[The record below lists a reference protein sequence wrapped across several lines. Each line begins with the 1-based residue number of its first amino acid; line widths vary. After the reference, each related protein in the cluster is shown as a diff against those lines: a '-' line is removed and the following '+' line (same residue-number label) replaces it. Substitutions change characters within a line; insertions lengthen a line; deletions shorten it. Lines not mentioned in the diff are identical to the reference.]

1 VPDRSKVNRR
11 PIGLIYM
18 YLVKHLQIK
27 KGLTPWIGGFL
38 AASLLVGG
46 GYTAYSQLT
55 VKSRRESRRKEKT
68 VVVERVNLPI
78 SISANGTIAP
88 ERSVNV
94 SPKTSGVLKSLLVK
108 EGDSV
113 KQGQI
118 LAYMDDSNL
127 QGQLTQNRGQLAS
140 AEANLQKLLNGNRVE
155 DIAAAKAQLAE
166 QQASLEK
173 LLNGN
178 RSQDIAVA
186 EAQLA
191 EQQANLQK
199 LLNGNRSQDIAV
211 AEAQLAEQQA
221 SLQKLLKGNRP
232 EDIAQAQAKLRD
244 AEYAKNQASEDF
256 QRNQELYNAGAIAL
270 QILNNSRTARDRT
283 QTQVRQ
289 AEQALTLLR
298 NGSRSED
305 IAAARAAVAQK
316 QQALALLRSG
326 ARSEDIAA
334 ARAAVEQKRQAL
346 ALVRSG
352 ARSEDI
358 AQAEAAVEQKQ
369 QALAL
374 IQAGARSEEIAQ
386 ARAQVLSAKG
396 SLQTVQALIN
406 DTKIRAPFSGTVT
419 RKYADPGAFVTPTT
433 AGSSVSSATSSSILS
448 LASKNQVVANVAES
462 NIAQIR
468 LGQNASIQAD
478 AYTGKTFTGKVTQ
491 ISPQSI
497 VQQNVTSF
505 EVKTSIIDDAKKM
518 LRSGM
523 NVNVEF
529 KAGELKDVLVVPTAA
544 IVRQEKETGVFVAG
558 GEGGKPAFVPIKT
571 GMTVDDKTEVRSGL
585 QGNEKVFISFPPG
598 LRPKSQ
604 NPAGGIPGLQPGGG
618 SRLR

>member
-1 VPDRSKVNRR
+1 
-11 PIGLIYM
+11 M
-18 YLVKHLQIK
+18 YFLKQFQIK
-27 KGLTPWIGGFL
+27 KGLTPWVSGFL
-38 AASLLVGG
+38 AVGLLAGV

-55 VKSRRESRRKEKT
+55 AQSKRETRRKEKT
-68 VVVERVNLPI
+68 VAVERVNLPI
-78 SISANGTIAP
+78 AISANGTIAP

-94 SPKTSGVLKSLLVK
+94 SPKTSGVLKSLFVK
-108 EGDSV
+108 EGDTV
-113 KQGQI
+113 QTGQI
-118 LAYMDDSNL
+118 LAQMDDSNL

-155 DIAAAKAQLAE
+155 DIAAAKAQVAE

-178 RSQDIAVA
+178 RTQDIAVA
-186 EAQLA
+186 QAQVT
-191 EQQANLQK
+191 EQQATLQK
-199 LLNGNRSQDIAV
+199 LLNGNRSQDIA
-211 AEAQLAEQQA
+211 AAKAQLAEQQA
-221 SLQKLLKGNRP
+221 TLEKLLKGNRP

-244 AEYAKNQASEDF
+244 AEYAKNQAEEDF
-256 QRNQELYNAGAIAL
+256 QRNQELYTTGAISL
-270 QILNNSRTARDRT
+270 QIVNTSRTARDRA

-289 AEQALTLLR
+289 A
-298 NGSRSED
+298 
-305 IAAARAAVAQK
+305 
-316 QQALALLRSG
+316 QQAVALLRSG

-334 ARAAVEQKRQAL
+334 GRAAVEQKQQALALIQAGARPEDIAAGRAAVEQKRQTL
-346 ALVRSG
+346 AGVRSG

-358 AQAEAAVEQKQ
+358 AASEAAVEQKQ

-374 IQAGARSEEIAQ
+374 IQAGARPEEIAI

-406 DTKIRAPFSGTVT
+406 DTKIRAPFSGIVT

-433 AGSSVSSATSSSILS
+433 AGSAVSSATSSSILS

-468 LGQNASIQAD
+468 LGINASIQAD
-478 AYTGKTFTGKVTQ
+478 AFAGKTFTGKVTQ

-505 EVKTSIIDDAKKM
+505 EVKASIVDDNKKI

-544 IVRQEKETGVFVAG
+544 IVRQRKETGVFVPG
-558 GEGGKPAFVPIKT
+558 GEDGKPVFIPIKT

-585 QGNEKVFISFPPG
+585 KGNEKVLISLPPG

-604 NPAGGIPGLQPGGG
+604 NPSSGGIPGLQPGGG

>member
-1 VPDRSKVNRR
+1 
-11 PIGLIYM
+11 M

-27 KGLTPWIGGFL
+27 KGLTPWLSGLL
-38 AASLLVGG
+38 AVGLLAGV
-46 GYTAYSQLT
+46 GYTAYSQLA
-55 VKSRRESRRKEKT
+55 VKSKRESRRKEKT
-68 VVVERVNLPI
+68 VAVERVNLPI
-78 SISANGTIAP
+78 AISANGTIVP

-94 SPKTSGVLKSLLVK
+94 SPKTSGVLKTLLVK
-108 EGDSV
+108 EGDTV
-113 KQGQI
+113 KTGQI
-118 LAYMDDSNL
+118 LAQMDDSNL

-178 RSQDIAVA
+178 RTQDIAVA
-186 EAQLA
+186 QAQVT
-191 EQQANLQK
+191 EQQATLQK

-211 AEAQLAEQQA
+211 AQAQVTEQQA
-221 SLQKLLKGNRP
+221 TLQKLLKGNRP

-244 AEYAKNQASEDF
+244 AEYAKNQAAEDF
-256 QRNQELYNAGAIAL
+256 QRNQELYTAGAIGL
-270 QILNNSRTARDRT
+270 QIVNTSRTARDRA

-289 AEQALTLLR
+289 T
-298 NGSRSED
+298 
-305 IAAARAAVAQK
+305 
-316 QQALALLRSG
+316 QQALALLQAGSRP
-326 ARSEDIAA
+326 EDIAS
-334 ARAAVEQKRQAL
+334 ARAAL
-346 ALVRSG
+346 
-352 ARSEDI
+352 
-358 AQAEAAVEQKQ
+358 EQKQ

-374 IQAGARSEEIAQ
+374 IQAGARPEDIAAGRAAVEQKRQALAVVRSGARSEDIAASQAAVEQKQQALALIEAGARPEEIAI

-406 DTKIRAPFSGTVT
+406 DTRIRAPFNGTVT

-433 AGSSVSSATSSSILS
+433 AGSAVSSATSSSILS

-468 LGQNASIQAD
+468 LGQGASIQAD
-478 AYTGKTFTGKVTQ
+478 AYTGKTFTGKVNQ

-505 EVKTSIIDDAKKM
+505 EVKTSIVDDNKKL

-544 IVRQEKETGVFVAG
+544 IVRQRKETGVYVTG
-558 GEGGKPAFVPIKT
+558 GEDGKPLFMPIKT
-571 GMTVDDKTEVRSGL
+571 GMTVDDQTEVRSGL
-585 QGNEKVFISFPPG
+585 KGNEQVFISFPPG

-604 NPAGGIPGLQPGGG
+604 NPSPGGIPGLQPGGG

>member
-1 VPDRSKVNRR
+1 
-11 PIGLIYM
+11 M
-18 YLVKHLQIK
+18 YFLKHFQIK
-27 KGLTPWIGGFL
+27 KGLTPWLSGLL
-38 AASLLVGG
+38 AVGLLAGV
-46 GYTAYSQLT
+46 GYTAYSQLA
-55 VKSRRESRRKEKT
+55 VKSKRESRRKEKT
-68 VVVERVNLPI
+68 VAVERVNLPI
-78 SISANGTIAP
+78 AISANGTIVP

-94 SPKTSGVLKSLLVK
+94 SPKTSGVLKTLLVK
-108 EGDSV
+108 EGDTV
-113 KQGQI
+113 KTGQI
-118 LAYMDDSNL
+118 LAQMDDSNL

-155 DIAAAKAQLAE
+155 DIAVAKAQVAE
-166 QQASLEK
+166 QKASLEK

-178 RSQDIAVA
+178 RTQDIAA
-186 EAQLA
+186 AQA
-191 EQQANLQK
+191 QVTEQQATLQK
-199 LLNGNRSQDIAV
+199 LLNGNRSQDIA
-211 AEAQLAEQQA
+211 AAKAQLVEQQA
-221 SLQKLLKGNRP
+221 TLQKLLKGNRP
-232 EDIAQAQAKLRD
+232 EDIAQAQAKLKD
-244 AEYAKNQASEDF
+244 AEYAKNQAEEDF
-256 QRNQELYNAGAIAL
+256 QRNQELYTAGAIGL
-270 QILNNSRTARDRT
+270 QIVNTSRTARDRA

-289 AEQALTLLR
+289 T
-298 NGSRSED
+298 
-305 IAAARAAVAQK
+305 

-326 ARSEDIAA
+326 ARPEDIAQ
-334 ARAAVEQKRQAL
+334 ARAAVEQKQQALALSQAGARPEDIAAGRAAVDQKRQAL
-346 ALVRSG
+346 AVVRSG

-358 AQAEAAVEQKQ
+358 AASEAAVEQKQ

-374 IQAGARSEEIAQ
+374 IEAGARPEEIAI

-406 DTKIRAPFSGTVT
+406 DTRIRAPFNGTVT

-433 AGSSVSSATSSSILS
+433 AGSAVSSATSSSILS

-468 LGQNASIQAD
+468 LDQNASIQAD
-478 AYTGKTFTGKVTQ
+478 AFAGKTFTGKVSQ

-505 EVKTSIIDDAKKM
+505 EVKTSIVDDDKKL

-544 IVRQEKETGVFVAG
+544 IVRQRKETGVFVT
-558 GEGGKPAFVPIKT
+558 GEDGKPLFMPIKT

-585 QGNEKVFISFPPG
+585 KGNEQVFISFPPG

-604 NPAGGIPGLQPGGG
+604 NPSPGGIPGLQPGGG

>member
-1 VPDRSKVNRR
+1 
-11 PIGLIYM
+11 M

-27 KGLTPWIGGFL
+27 KGLTLWIGGLF
-38 AASLLVGG
+38 AASVLAGG
-46 GYTAYSQLT
+46 GYIAYSRLT
-55 VKSRRESRRKEKT
+55 VKSPPESRRKEKT
-68 VVVERVNLPI
+68 IAVERVNLPI
-78 SISANGTIAP
+78 VISANGTIAP

-108 EGDSV
+108 EGDTV
-113 KQGQI
+113 KTGQI
-118 LAYMDDSNL
+118 LAQMDDSNL

-140 AEANLQKLLNGNRVE
+140 AEANLQKLLNGNRAE

-178 RSQDIAVA
+178 RTEDIAA
-186 EAQLA
+186 AQA
-191 EQQANLQK
+191 QVTEQQANLQK

-211 AEAQLAEQQA
+211 AKAQLTEQQA
-221 SLQKLLKGNRP
+221 TLQKLIKGNRP

-244 AEYAKNQASEDF
+244 AEYAKNQAEEDF
-256 QRNQELYNAGAIAL
+256 QRNQELYTDGAIAL
-270 QILNNSRTARDRT
+270 QILNNSRTARDRA

-289 AEQALTLLR
+289 AEQAVALLQA
-298 NGSRSED
+298 GSRPED
-305 IAAARAAVAQK
+305 VAAAAAAVEQK
-316 QQALALLRSG
+316 RQVLAGVRSG

-334 ARAAVEQKRQAL
+334 AR
-346 ALVRSG
+346 
-352 ARSEDI
+352 
-358 AQAEAAVEQKQ
+358 AAVEQKQ

-374 IQAGARSEEIAQ
+374 IQAGARSEDIAQ

-406 DTKIRAPFSGTVT
+406 DTRIRAPFSGIVT

-478 AYTGKTFTGKVTQ
+478 AYAGKTFTGKVTQ

-505 EVKTSIIDDAKKM
+505 EVKASIVDDKKKM

-544 IVRQEKETGVFVAG
+544 IVRQQKETGVFVAG
-558 GEGGKPAFVPIKT
+558 GEDGKPAFIPIKT

>member
-1 VPDRSKVNRR
+1 
-11 PIGLIYM
+11 M
-18 YLVKHLQIK
+18 YFLKQFQIK
-27 KGLTPWIGGFL
+27 KGLTPWLIGFL
-38 AASLLVGG
+38 TAGLLAGV

-55 VKSRRESRRKEKT
+55 AKSSRETRRKEKT
-68 VVVERVNLPI
+68 VAVERVNLPI
-78 SISANGTIAP
+78 AISANGTIAP

-108 EGDSV
+108 EGDTV
-113 KQGQI
+113 QTGQI
-118 LAYMDDSNL
+118 LAQMDDSNL

-155 DIAAAKAQLAE
+155 DIAAAKAQVTE
-166 QQASLEK
+166 QQATLQK
-173 LLNGN
+173 LLNGS
-178 RSQDIAVA
+178 RSQDIAA
-186 EAQLA
+186 AKAQLA
-191 EQQANLQK
+191 EQQATL
-199 LLNGNRSQDIAV
+199 
-211 AEAQLAEQQA
+211 E
-221 SLQKLLKGNRP
+221 KLLKGNRP
-232 EDIAQAQAKLRD
+232 EDIAQASAKLRD
-244 AEYAKNQASEDF
+244 AEYAKNQAEEDF
-256 QRNQELYNAGAIAL
+256 QRNQKLYTDGAIAL
-270 QILNNSRTARDRT
+270 QIVNTSRTARDRA

-289 AEQALTLLR
+289 A
-298 NGSRSED
+298 
-305 IAAARAAVAQK
+305 
-316 QQALALLRSG
+316 QQAVALLRSG

-334 ARAAVEQKRQAL
+334 GRAAVEQKQQALALIQAGARPEDIAAGRAAVEQKRQTL
-346 ALVRSG
+346 AGVRSG

-358 AQAEAAVEQKQ
+358 AASEAAVEQKQ

-374 IQAGARSEEIAQ
+374 IQAGARPEEIAI
-386 ARAQVLSAKG
+386 ARAQVLSAQG

-406 DTKIRAPFSGTVT
+406 DTRIRAPFSGIVT

-433 AGSSVSSATSSSILS
+433 AGSAVSSATSSSILS

-468 LGQNASIQAD
+468 LGQGASIQAD
-478 AYTGKTFTGKVTQ
+478 AYAGKTFTGKVNQ

-505 EVKTSIIDDAKKM
+505 EVKTSIVDDNKKL

-529 KAGELKDVLVVPTAA
+529 KAGELKNVLVVPTAA
-544 IVRQEKETGVFVAG
+544 IVRQRKETGVFVPG
-558 GEGGKPAFVPIKT
+558 GEDGKPQFMPIKT
-571 GMTVDDKTEVRSGL
+571 GMTVDDRTEVRSGL
-585 QGNEKVFISFPPG
+585 KGNEKVFISFPPG

-604 NPAGGIPGLQPGGG
+604 TPSSGGIPGLQPGGG

>member
-1 VPDRSKVNRR
+1 MNRGSIAR
-11 PIGLIYM
+11 IYM

-27 KGLTPWIGGFL
+27 KGLTPWVSGLL
-38 AASLLVGG
+38 AAGLLAAG

-55 VKSRRESRRKEKT
+55 VKSSRETRRKEKT
-68 VVVERVNLPI
+68 VAVERVNLPI
-78 SISANGTIAP
+78 TISANGTVVP

-113 KQGQI
+113 QEGQI

-127 QGQLTQNRGQLAS
+127 QGQLTQNRGNLAA
-140 AEANLQKLLNGNRVE
+140 AEANLQKLLNGNRAE
-155 DIAAAKAQLAE
+155 DIAAAKAQLTQ
-166 QQASLEK
+166 QQANLQK

-178 RSQDIAVA
+178 RTQDIAA
-186 EAQLA
+186 AQAQLTQ
-191 EQQANLQK
+191 QQANLQK
-199 LLNGNRSQDIAV
+199 LLNGNRSQDIA
-211 AEAQLAEQQA
+211 AAQAQLTQQQA
-221 SLQKLLKGNRP
+221 TLQKLLNGNRP

-244 AEYAKNQASEDF
+244 AEYAKNQAEEDF
-256 QRNQELYNAGAIAL
+256 QRNQELYTSGAIAL
-270 QILNNSRTARDRT
+270 QIVNNSRTARDRS
-283 QTQVRQ
+283 QTQVKQ
-289 AEQALTLLR
+289 AEQAVALLQS
-298 NGSRSED
+298 GSRPED
-305 IAAARAAVAQK
+305 IA
-316 QQALALLRSG
+316 QAK
-326 ARSEDIAA
+326 
-334 ARAAVEQKRQAL
+334 AAVEQQQQAL

-352 ARSEDI
+352 ARPEDI
-358 AQAEAAVEQKQ
+358 AAGRAAVEQQ
-369 QALAL
+369 LQALAL
-374 IQAGARSEEIAQ
+374 IEAGARPEDIAI

-396 SLQTVQALIN
+396 SLQTVQEVIN
-406 DTKIRAPFSGTVT
+406 DMKIRAPFSGTVL

-433 AGSSVSSATSSSILS
+433 AGSAESSATSSSILS

-478 AYTGKTFTGKVTQ
+478 AYAGKTFTGKISQ

-497 VQQNVTSF
+497 VLQNVTSF
-505 EVKTSIIDDAKKM
+505 EVKASIINDDQNM

-529 KAGELKDVLVVPTAA
+529 KAGELKNVLVVPTAA
-544 IVRQEKETGVFVAG
+544 IVRQLKETGVFVQAT
-558 GEGGKPAFVPIKT
+558 EDGKPAFMPIKT
-571 GMTVDDKTEVRSGL
+571 GMTVEDKTEVRSGL
-585 QGNEKVFISFPPG
+585 KGNEKVFISFPPG

-618 SRLR
+618 RRLR

>member
-1 VPDRSKVNRR
+1 
-11 PIGLIYM
+11 M

-27 KGLTPWIGGFL
+27 KGLTPWLIGFL
-38 AASLLVGG
+38 AAGLLAGV

-55 VKSRRESRRKEKT
+55 VKSKRESRRKEKT
-68 VVVERVNLPI
+68 VAVERVNLPI
-78 SISANGTIAP
+78 AISANGTIAP

-113 KQGQI
+113 KTGQI
-118 LAYMDDSNL
+118 LAQMDDSNL

-140 AEANLQKLLNGNRVE
+140 AEANLQKLLNGNRAE

-178 RSQDIAVA
+178 RTQDIAVA
-186 EAQLA
+186 QAQLT
-191 EQQANLQK
+191 EQQATLQK
-199 LLNGNRSQDIAV
+199 LLNGNRTQDIAV
-211 AEAQLAEQQA
+211 AQAQVTEQQA
-221 SLQKLLKGNRP
+221 TLEKLLKGNRP

-256 QRNQELYNAGAIAL
+256 QRNQELYTTGAISL
-270 QILNNSRTARDRT
+270 QILNNSRTARDRA

-289 AEQALTLLR
+289 AQQAVALLQA
-298 NGSRSED
+298 GSRP
-305 IAAARAAVAQK
+305 
-316 QQALALLRSG
+316 
-326 ARSEDIAA
+326 
-334 ARAAVEQKRQAL
+334 
-346 ALVRSG
+346 
-352 ARSEDI
+352 EDI
-358 AQAEAAVEQKQ
+358 AQARAAVEQKQ

-374 IQAGARSEEIAQ
+374 IQAGARPEDIAAGRAAVEQKRQALAVVRSGARSEDIAASEAAVEQKQQALALIEAGARPEEIAI

-396 SLQTVQALIN
+396 SLQTVEALIN

-433 AGSSVSSATSSSILS
+433 AGSAVSSATSSSILS

-468 LGQNASIQAD
+468 LGQGASIQAD
-478 AYTGKTFTGKVTQ
+478 AYTGKTFTGKVNQ

-505 EVKTSIIDDAKKM
+505 EVKTSIVDDEKKM

-544 IVRQEKETGVFVAG
+544 IVRQRKETGVYVTG
-558 GEGGKPAFVPIKT
+558 GEDGKPLFVPIKT
-571 GMTVDDKTEVRSGL
+571 GMTVDDKTQVRSGL
-585 QGNEKVFISFPPG
+585 KGNEQVFISFPPG

-604 NPAGGIPGLQPGGG
+604 SPSSGGIPGLQPGGG
-618 SRLR
+618 TRLR

>member
-1 VPDRSKVNRR
+1 
-11 PIGLIYM
+11 M
-18 YLVKHLQIK
+18 YFLKQFQIK
-27 KGLTPWIGGFL
+27 KGLTPWVSGFL
-38 AASLLVGG
+38 AVGLLAGV

-55 VKSRRESRRKEKT
+55 AQSKRETRRKEKT
-68 VVVERVNLPI
+68 VAVERVNLPI
-78 SISANGTIAP
+78 AISANGTIAP

-108 EGDSV
+108 EGDTV
-113 KQGQI
+113 QTGQI
-118 LAYMDDSNL
+118 LAQMDDSNL

-155 DIAAAKAQLAE
+155 DIAAAKAQVAE

-178 RSQDIAVA
+178 RVQDIAVA
-186 EAQLA
+186 QAQVT
-191 EQQANLQK
+191 EQQATLQK
-199 LLNGNRSQDIAV
+199 LLNGNRSQDIA
-211 AEAQLAEQQA
+211 AAKAQLAEQQA
-221 SLQKLLKGNRP
+221 TLEKLLKGNRP
-232 EDIAQAQAKLRD
+232 EDIAQASAKLRD
-244 AEYAKNQASEDF
+244 AEYAKNQAEEDF
-256 QRNQELYNAGAIAL
+256 QRNQELYTNGVIAL
-270 QILNNSRTARDRT
+270 QIVNTSRTARDRA

-289 AEQALTLLR
+289 AQQAVALLR
-298 NGSRSED
+298 SGARPED
-305 IAAARAAVAQK
+305 IAAGRAAVEQK
-316 QQALALLRSG
+316 RQTLAGVRSG

-334 ARAAVEQKRQAL
+334 SEAV
-346 ALVRSG
+346 
-352 ARSEDI
+352 
-358 AQAEAAVEQKQ
+358 VEQKQ

-374 IQAGARSEEIAQ
+374 IQAGARPEEIAI

-406 DTKIRAPFSGTVT
+406 DTKIRAPFSGIVT

-433 AGSSVSSATSSSILS
+433 AGSAVSSATSSSILS

-468 LGQNASIQAD
+468 LGINASIQAD
-478 AYTGKTFTGKVTQ
+478 AFAGKTFTGKVTQ

-505 EVKTSIIDDAKKM
+505 EVKASIVDDNKKI

-544 IVRQEKETGVFVAG
+544 IVRQRKETGVFVPG
-558 GEGGKPAFVPIKT
+558 GEDGKPVFIPIKT

-585 QGNEKVFISFPPG
+585 KGDEKVLISLPPG

-604 NPAGGIPGLQPGGG
+604 NPSSGGIPGLQPGGRT
-618 SRLR
+618 RLR

>member
-1 VPDRSKVNRR
+1 MNRGSIAR
-11 PIGLIYM
+11 IYM

-27 KGLTPWIGGFL
+27 KGLTPWVSGLL
-38 AASLLVGG
+38 AAGLLAAG

-55 VKSRRESRRKEKT
+55 VKSSRETRRKEKT
-68 VVVERVNLPI
+68 VAVERVNLPI
-78 SISANGTIAP
+78 TISANGTVVP

-113 KQGQI
+113 QEGQI

-127 QGQLTQNRGQLAS
+127 QGQLTQNRGNLAA
-140 AEANLQKLLNGNRVE
+140 AEANLQKLLNGNRAE
-155 DIAAAKAQLAE
+155 DIAAAKAQLTQ
-166 QQASLEK
+166 QQANLQK

-178 RSQDIAVA
+178 RTQDIAA
-186 EAQLA
+186 AQAQLTQ
-191 EQQANLQK
+191 QQANLQK
-199 LLNGNRSQDIAV
+199 LLNGNRSQDIA
-211 AEAQLAEQQA
+211 AAQAQLTQQQA
-221 SLQKLLKGNRP
+221 TLQKLLNGNRP

-244 AEYAKNQASEDF
+244 AEYAKNQAEEDF
-256 QRNQELYNAGAIAL
+256 QRNQELYTSGAIAL
-270 QILNNSRTARDRT
+270 QIVNNSRTARDRS
-283 QTQVRQ
+283 QTQVKQ
-289 AEQALTLLR
+289 AEQAVALLQS
-298 NGSRSED
+298 GSRPED
-305 IAAARAAVAQK
+305 IAQAKAAVEQQ
-316 QQALALLRSG
+316 QQALALVRSG
-326 ARSEDIAA
+326 ARPEDIAA
-334 ARAAVEQKRQAL
+334 GRAAVEQQQQAL

-358 AQAEAAVEQKQ
+358 AAGRAAVEQQ
-369 QALAL
+369 LQALAL
-374 IQAGARSEEIAQ
+374 IEAGARPEDIAI

-396 SLQTVQALIN
+396 SLQTVQEVIN
-406 DTKIRAPFSGTVT
+406 DMKIRAPFSGTVL

-433 AGSSVSSATSSSILS
+433 AGSAESSATSSSILS

-478 AYTGKTFTGKVTQ
+478 AYAGKTFTGKISQ

-497 VQQNVTSF
+497 VLQNVTSF
-505 EVKTSIIDDAKKM
+505 EVKASIINDDQNM

-529 KAGELKDVLVVPTAA
+529 KAGELKNVLVVPTAA
-544 IVRQEKETGVFVAG
+544 IVRQLKETGVFVQAT
-558 GEGGKPAFVPIKT
+558 EDGKPAFMPIKT
-571 GMTVDDKTEVRSGL
+571 GMTVEDKTEVRSGL
-585 QGNEKVFISFPPG
+585 KGNEKVFISFPPG

-618 SRLR
+618 RRLR

>member
-1 VPDRSKVNRR
+1 
-11 PIGLIYM
+11 M
-18 YLVKHLQIK
+18 YFLKQFQIK
-27 KGLTPWIGGFL
+27 KGLTPWISGLL
-38 AASLLVGG
+38 AAGLLAGVG
-46 GYTAYSQLT
+46 YIAYSQLT
-55 VKSRRESRRKEKT
+55 VKSKRESRRKEKT
-68 VVVERVNLPI
+68 VAVERVNLPI
-78 SISANGTIAP
+78 AISANGTIAP

-108 EGDSV
+108 EGDIV
-113 KQGQI
+113 KTGQI
-118 LAYMDDSNL
+118 LAQMDDSNL

-178 RSQDIAVA
+178 RTQDIAVA
-186 EAQLA
+186 QAQVI
-191 EQQANLQK
+191 EQQATLQK
-199 LLNGNRSQDIAV
+199 LLNGNRSQDIA
-211 AEAQLAEQQA
+211 AAQAQVTEQQA
-221 SLQKLLKGNRP
+221 TLQKLLKGNRS

-256 QRNQELYNAGAIAL
+256 QRNQELYTDGAIAL
-270 QILNNSRTARDRT
+270 QILNNSRTVRDRA

-289 AEQALTLLR
+289 AQQAVALLR
-298 NGSRSED
+298 SGSRSED
-305 IAAARAAVAQK
+305 IAAARAAVDQK
-316 QQALALLRSG
+316 QQALALSQAG
-326 ARSEDIAA
+326 ARPEDIAA
-334 ARAAVEQKRQAL
+334 GRAAVEQKRQAL
-346 ALVRSG
+346 AGVRSG

-358 AQAEAAVEQKQ
+358 AASEAAVEQKQ

-374 IQAGARSEEIAQ
+374 IQAGARPEEIAI
-386 ARAQVLSAKG
+386 ARAQVLSAQG

-406 DTKIRAPFSGTVT
+406 DTRIRAPFSGTVT

-433 AGSSVSSATSSSILS
+433 AGSAVSSATSSSILS

-468 LGQNASIQAD
+468 LGLNASIQAD

-505 EVKTSIIDDAKKM
+505 EVKTSIVDDEKKM

-544 IVRQEKETGVFVAG
+544 IVRQQKETGVYVAG

-585 QGNEKVFISFPPG
+585 KGNEKVFISFPPG

-604 NPAGGIPGLQPGGG
+604 TPSSGGIPGLQPGGG

>member
-1 VPDRSKVNRR
+1 
-11 PIGLIYM
+11 M

-27 KGLTPWIGGFL
+27 KGLTPWLIGFL
-38 AASLLVGG
+38 AAGLLAGV

-55 VKSRRESRRKEKT
+55 VKSKRESRRKEKT
-68 VVVERVNLPI
+68 VAVERVNLPI
-78 SISANGTIAP
+78 AISANGTIVP

-113 KQGQI
+113 EKGQI
-118 LAYMDDSNL
+118 LAQMDDSNL

-140 AEANLQKLLNGNRVE
+140 AEANLQKLLNGNRAE
-155 DIAAAKAQLAE
+155 DIAVAKAQLAE

-173 LLNGN
+173 LLNGS

-186 EAQLA
+186 QAQLTEQQASLEKLLNGSRSQDIAVAQAQLA
-191 EQQANLQK
+191 EQQAT
-199 LLNGNRSQDIAV
+199 
-211 AEAQLAEQQA
+211 
-221 SLQKLLKGNRP
+221 LQKLLKGNRP
-232 EDIAQAQAKLRD
+232 EDIAQAEAKLRD
-244 AEYAKNQASEDF
+244 AEYAKNQAEEDF
-256 QRNQELYNAGAIAL
+256 QRNQELYTSGAIAL
-270 QILNNSRTARDRT
+270 QIVNTSRTARDRA

-289 AEQALTLLR
+289 A
-298 NGSRSED
+298 
-305 IAAARAAVAQK
+305 
-316 QQALALLRSG
+316 QQAVALLRAGS
-326 ARSEDIAA
+326 RPE
-334 ARAAVEQKRQAL
+334 E
-346 ALVRSG
+346 
-352 ARSEDI
+352 I
-358 AQAEAAVEQKQ
+358 AQARAAVEQKQ

-374 IQAGARSEEIAQ
+374 IQAGARPEEIAQARATVEQKRQALAGVRVGARPEDIAAAEAALEQKQQALALIQAGSRPEEIAQ

-406 DTKIRAPFSGTVT
+406 DTKIRAPFSGIVT

-433 AGSSVSSATSSSILS
+433 AGSAVSSATSSSILS

-468 LGQNASIQAD
+468 IGQSASIQAD
-478 AYTGKTFTGKVTQ
+478 AYPGQTFTGKVSQ

-505 EVKTSIIDDAKKM
+505 EVKASIVDDEKKL

-544 IVRQEKETGVFVAG
+544 IVRQRKETGVYVTG
-558 GEGGKPAFVPIKT
+558 GEDGKPQFVPIKT
-571 GMTVDDKTEVRSGL
+571 GMTVDDQTEVRSGL
-585 QGNEKVFISFPPG
+585 QGTEKVFISLPPG
-598 LRPKSQ
+598 LRQKSQ
-604 NPAGGIPGLQPGGG
+604 SPSSGGIPGLQPGGG
-618 SRLR
+618 TRLR

>member
-1 VPDRSKVNRR
+1 
-11 PIGLIYM
+11 M

-38 AASLLVGG
+38 VASLLAGG
-46 GYTAYSQLT
+46 GYIAYSQLT

-78 SISANGTIAP
+78 AISANGTIAP

-118 LAYMDDSNL
+118 LAQMDDSNL

-155 DIAAAKAQLAE
+155 DIATAKAQLAE

-178 RSQDIAVA
+178 RSQDIGVA

-191 EQQANLQK
+191 EQQAN
-199 LLNGNRSQDIAV
+199 
-211 AEAQLAEQQA
+211 
-221 SLQKLLKGNRP
+221 LQKLLKGNRP

-244 AEYAKNQASEDF
+244 AEYAKNQAEEDF
-256 QRNQELYNAGAIAL
+256 QRNQQLYTAGAIAL
-270 QILNNSRTARDRT
+270 QILNNSRTERDRA

-289 AEQALTLLR
+289 AEQALALLR
-298 NGSRSED
+298 SGNRSED
-305 IAAARAAVAQK
+305 IAA
-316 QQALALLRSG
+316 S
-326 ARSEDIAA
+326 
-334 ARAAVEQKRQAL
+334 RAAVEQKRQAL
-346 ALVRSG
+346 ALIQAG

-358 AQAEAAVEQKQ
+358 AASEAAVEQKQ

-374 IQAGARSEEIAQ
+374 IQAGARPEEIAI

-396 SLQTVQALIN
+396 SLQTVEALIN
-406 DTKIRAPFSGTVT
+406 DTRIRAPFSGIVT

-478 AYTGKTFTGKVTQ
+478 AYAGKTFTGKVTQ

-505 EVKTSIIDDAKKM
+505 EVKASIVDDAKKM

-544 IVRQEKETGVFVAG
+544 IVRQQKETGVFVTG
-558 GEGGKPAFVPIKT
+558 GEAGKPQFIPIKT
-571 GMTVDDKTEVRSGL
+571 GMTVDDQTEVRSGL
-585 QGNEKVFISFPPG
+585 KGNEQVFISFPPG

-618 SRLR
+618 TRLR

>member
-1 VPDRSKVNRR
+1 
-11 PIGLIYM
+11 M
-18 YLVKHLQIK
+18 YFVKHFQIK
-27 KGLTPWIGGFL
+27 KGLTPWISGIL
-38 AASLLVGG
+38 AAGLLAGV
-46 GYTAYSQLT
+46 GYTAYSQFS

-68 VVVERVNLPI
+68 VAVERVNLPI
-78 SISANGTIAP
+78 AISANGTIAP

-94 SPKTSGVLKSLLVK
+94 SPKTSGVLKSLFVK

-113 KQGQI
+113 EKGQI
-118 LAYMDDSNL
+118 LAQMDDSNL

-140 AEANLQKLLNGNRVE
+140 AEANLQKLLNGNRSQ

-166 QQASLEK
+166 QQATLEK

-178 RSQDIAVA
+178 RSQDIAA
-186 EAQLA
+186 ANAQLA
-191 EQQANLQK
+191 EQQASLQK
-199 LLNGNRSQDIAV
+199 LLNGNRSQDIA
-211 AEAQLAEQQA
+211 AAKAQLKEQQA

-244 AEYAKNQASEDF
+244 VEYAKKQASEDF
-256 QRNQELYNAGAIAL
+256 QRNQELYASGAISL
-270 QILNNSRTARDRT
+270 QVLNNSRTARDRA

-289 AEQALTLLR
+289 AEQAVALLR
-298 NGSRSED
+298 EGSRPED
-305 IAAARAAVAQK
+305 IAAAR
-316 QQALALLRSG
+316 
-326 ARSEDIAA
+326 
-334 ARAAVEQKRQAL
+334 
-346 ALVRSG
+346 
-352 ARSEDI
+352 
-358 AQAEAAVEQKQ
+358 AAVEQKQ

-374 IQAGARSEEIAQ
+374 IQAGARPEDIAAAAAAVEQKRQVLAALKAGARSEDIAASEAAVEQ
-386 ARAQVLSAKG
+386 KQQALALIEAGSRPEDIAIARAQVLSAQG
-396 SLQTVQALIN
+396 SLQTVQALID
-406 DTKIRAPFSGTVT
+406 DTKIRAPFSGIVT

-433 AGSSVSSATSSSILS
+433 AGSAVSSATSSSILS
-448 LASKNQVVANVAES
+448 LAAKNQVVANVAES

-468 LGQNASIQAD
+468 LGQSASIQAD
-478 AYTGKTFTGKVTQ
+478 AYTGQTFSGKVTQ

-505 EVKTSIIDDAKKM
+505 EVKASIVDDTKKM

-544 IVRQEKETGVFVAG
+544 IVRQQKETGVFVAG
-558 GEGGKPAFVPIKT
+558 GENGKPEFVPVKT

-598 LRPKSQ
+598 LRPRSQ
-604 NPAGGIPGLQPGGG
+604 NPSGGIPGLQPGGG